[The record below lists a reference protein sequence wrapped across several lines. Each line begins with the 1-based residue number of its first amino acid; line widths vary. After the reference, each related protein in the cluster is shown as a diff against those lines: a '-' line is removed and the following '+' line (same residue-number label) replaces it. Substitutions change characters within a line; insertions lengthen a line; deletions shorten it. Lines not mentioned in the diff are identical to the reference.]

1 MKSGVVSNE
10 KNGIVLIDKNTT
22 DLKKGIKFE
31 SNLLKYKIRHIK
43 TNLQVQEKLLINFL
57 LNEKRG

>member
-10 KNGIVLIDKNTT
+10 KNGIVLINKNTT
-22 DLKKGIKFE
+22 DLKKGIKVE
-31 SNLLKYKIRHIK
+31 LNLLKYKIRHIK